1 MEYDDGVDDSYDDG
15 PGFELANNDEDDGNF
30 VEKDDYVVQDL
41 DDVRKVDKVRVKHA
55 TVAKK
60 VDVKRLKKELWTE
73 LETKTAPPAV
83 ESSQM
88 ESDESNESDTCDRV
102 DAIVEHNDTSFK
114 SVVDDLKVSEAQEDV
129 SLAFYFIC
137 VLHLANEKC
146 LKLENGEHG
155 LNDFVI
161 SRDLEDANDA
171 I

>member
-15 PGFELANNDEDDGNF
+15 PGFELANDEDDGNF
-30 VEKDDYVVQDL
+30 VQNDDYVVQDL
-41 DDVRKVDKVRVKHA
+41 DNVRKVDKVRVKHA

-73 LETKTAPPAV
+73 LETKTAPSAV
-83 ESSQM
+83 EGSEM
-88 ESDESNESDTCDRV
+88 ESDKSEESVKCDQT
-102 DAIVEHNDTSFK
+102 DAIVEHNETSFK
-114 SVVDDLKVSEAQEDV
+114 SVVDDLKVNEAQEDV

-161 SRDLEDANDA
+161 ARDLEDANNA
-171 I
+171 F